1 MKKILP
7 IIIISIL
14 ILGGFGALSSPA
26 KRANPLMND
35 DVLDQYQT
43 QYDSELFIGRFSQNY
58 SSNAYAAQS
67 FIPTQPVIT
76 RVELD
81 LYKPLTA
88 SLPLFAAIRDNLTGV
103 DLTVVSVDA
112 EEINETIDWVEF
124 DFKDLAVIP
133 GETYYI
139 VCYTATDVGNKY
151 YWGWHS
157 TDIYPNGT
165 SYWTDHYLDVP
176 FMDFAGDMVFKT
188 YGRTNTPPGTP
199 EQPEG
204 PTEGVVNVEYI
215 YTTSATDPDDESL
228 EYGWDWDG
236 DGSVDEW
243 TSTETANHIWTEAG
257 SYEVQVKARDE
268 IGELSDFSE
277 PLSVTITVPFPKLN
291 IYAESFIIEGET
303 FEVIV
308 TSDGEPIEDVDI
320 EFNNVIV
327 NSDAE
332 GKVSFAAPLVNKNEY
347 FQIIATK
354 EGYLQGTENVKIIDQ
369 DDETNGWIFGIVY
382 NQNGNLLDN
391 VEICFVQ
398 NGIESECVISSEQG
412 RYNSPSLSP
421 GVYYIRAS
429 RSGYLSQIKNNINV
443 VSRNAKQVDFVLEKD
458 NNPLKEEDSTV
469 FDYLIDESSISEKVG
484 ARIDISENEDK
495 KTRYRDEIELEIN
508 SVKDD
513 TVSLTIGAPEGSS
526 GTFLIVSIGNKI
538 LSDLD
543 NIKITYDSEEIYEET
558 DVASFF
564 TINDDSSPGWLRF
577 QTINGL
583 YIFIRVTKFSE
594 HSISI
599 SSITEKIPILILSF
613 IYILIIIIAAVI
625 FTGPSIKNIVY
636 RKFYLKDEER

>member
-268 IGELSDFSE
+268 IGELSDFSP
-277 PLSVTITVPFPKLN
+277 PLPV
-291 IYAESFIIEGET
+291 E
-303 FEVIV
+303 
-308 TSDGEPIEDVDI
+308 
-320 EFNNVIV
+320 
-327 NSDAE
+327 
-332 GKVSFAAPLVNKNEY
+332 
-347 FQIIATK
+347 
-354 EGYLQGTENVKIIDQ
+354 IID
-369 DDETNGWIFGIVY
+369 ET
-382 NQNGNLLDN
+382 
-391 VEICFVQ
+391 
-398 NGIESECVISSEQG
+398 
-412 RYNSPSLSP
+412 
-421 GVYYIRAS
+421 
-429 RSGYLSQIKNNINV
+429 
-443 VSRNAKQVDFVLEKD
+443 
-458 NNPLKEEDSTV
+458 
-469 FDYLIDESSISEKVG
+469 
-484 ARIDISENEDK
+484 
-495 KTRYRDEIELEIN
+495 ELEIQIAPTLLFKTVEIVN
-508 SVKDD
+508 TGDYDAVDVVWNVNITGGFIFGGD
-513 TVSLTIGAPEGSS
+513 TSSEGEADILAAGDSLQIDLPQPIGLGIVNIEITVHATNANDVTETPRGLL
-526 GTFLIVSIGNKI
+526 FLIVI
-538 LSDLD
+538 
-543 NIKITYDSEEIYEET
+543 
-558 DVASFF
+558 F
-564 TINDDSSPGWLRF
+564 TI
-577 QTINGL
+577 
-583 YIFIRVTKFSE
+583 
-594 HSISI
+594 
-599 SSITEKIPILILSF
+599 
-613 IYILIIIIAAVI
+613 
-625 FTGPSIKNIVY
+625 PS
-636 RKFYLKDEER
+636 